1 MVRVLEEKTAAVAMA
16 AMCESGK
23 LNYILLYVG
32 IHTVQIVSWTV
43 LNSDINKVVSEV
55 TALRWW
61 TVILK

>member
-23 LNYILLYVG
+23 LNYILLFIG

-43 LNSDINKVVSEV
+43 LNSDISCIRGNSP
-55 TALRWW
+55 ALVDSD
-61 TVILK
+61 T